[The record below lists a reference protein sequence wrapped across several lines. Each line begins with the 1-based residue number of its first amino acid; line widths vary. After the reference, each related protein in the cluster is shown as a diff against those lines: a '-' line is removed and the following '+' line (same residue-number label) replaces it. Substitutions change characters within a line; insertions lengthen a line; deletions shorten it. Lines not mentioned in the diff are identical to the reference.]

1 MGQLNSVRR
10 IAILGAESSGKST
23 LAAALA
29 EHYNTVW
36 VPEFL
41 REFVDMHQRVPREE
55 DQYGIGRTQLE
66 RENAAAL
73 RANRFLFCDTTPLMT
88 ALYSKVYW
96 GRVDEALAA
105 LDSVHHY
112 AVTLVTAP
120 DGPWMPDGL
129 QRESEAVRQSVHAL
143 VLANLRAREIDYT
156 VVSGEPDQRMDQVTR
171 LLAGR

>member
-1 MGQLNSVRR
+1 MGGMKSVQR
-10 IAILGAESSGKST
+10 IPILGAESSGKST

-41 REFVDMHQRVPREE
+41 REFVDTHQRVPREE
-55 DQYGIGRTQLE
+55 DQYGIARTQLE

-96 GRVDEALAA
+96 GRVDDALAA
-105 LDSVHHY
+105 LDSVHDY

-120 DGPWMPDGL
+120 DGPWLPDGL

-156 VVSGEPDQRMDQVTR
+156 VVSGEPAQRMDQVTR
-171 LLAGR
+171 LLAGL